1 MRSRSYEA
9 FFMHIRFF
17 SNEQINQV
25 VELSKSKFMLYNLIM
40 NPTFTKSQQNIRSLL
55 YFILAATVMSN
66 FFITYFDL
74 SFDKSIV
81 LGIQI
86 LISLTTLIIASVYS
100 IINWK
105 SFSIYLIIAVVLFLI
120 VYFRK

>member
-1 MRSRSYEA
+1 
-9 FFMHIRFF
+9 MHIRFF

-40 NPTFTKSQQNIRSLL
+40 NPTFTKAHQNIRSLL

-74 SFDKSIV
+74 DFDKSIV

-86 LISLTTLIIASVYS
+86 LISLTTLIVASVYS